1 MQTCINVSSRLP
13 RRAPQDSSTPQPWQM
28 GPRGFRKGELVEI
41 LWTLH
46 PCLQA
51 FAMGFS
57 VIFHS
62 MPSSHFARAFL
73 SSRSYSCH
81 SARSRG
87 SQHQARLLWV
97 PVLSTWGC
105 HMPCW
110 KHSVPWSQCCK
121 CEFVRSA
128 ESARTCLLSVVWG
141 LLARTS
147 RSGQTDPSSC
157 CCPLLGLDFSG
168 PVREKSGR
176 SPGPHISFR
185 KSMWLRA
192 TGRGSVKLFVRCCE
206 LGCFWQPC

>member
-13 RRAPQDSSTPQPWQM
+13 AALRRTAQHHNLGRWGLAASQRRACRNTLDAAPLPAGFCNGLLCHFPQHAQLALP
-28 GPRGFRKGELVEI
+28 
-41 LWTLH
+41 
-46 PCLQA
+46 
-51 FAMGFS
+51 
-57 VIFHS
+57 
-62 MPSSHFARAFL
+62 RAFL

-128 ESARTCLLSVVWG
+128 ESAGRAYSALCGASWRELHG
-141 LLARTS
+141 LDKRIPHRVAARSSGWTS
-147 RSGQTDPSSC
+147 R
-157 CCPLLGLDFSG
+157 
-168 PVREKSGR
+168 VRSARNRDVHQVRISPSGR
-176 SPGPHISFR
+176 ACGFAPLDEARLSF
-185 KSMWLRA
+185 L
-192 TGRGSVKLFVRCCE
+192 
-206 LGCFWQPC
+206 

>member
-1 MQTCINVSSRLP
+1 MYPADSPPRSAGQLNTTTLADGASRL
-13 RRAPQDSSTPQPWQM
+13 
-28 GPRGFRKGELVEI
+28 RKGELVEI

-128 ESARTCLLSVVWG
+128 ESAGRAYSALCGASWRELHG
-141 LLARTS
+141 LDKRIPHRVAARSSGWTS
-147 RSGQTDPSSC
+147 R
-157 CCPLLGLDFSG
+157 
-168 PVREKSGR
+168 VRSARNRDVHQVRISPSGR
-176 SPGPHISFR
+176 ACGFAPLDEARLSF
-185 KSMWLRA
+185 L
-192 TGRGSVKLFVRCCE
+192 
-206 LGCFWQPC
+206 